1 MAFTMVDIIILVI
14 IIASALMALLRGLTR
29 EVLTIIAWVIAA
41 FGAIVLLNSVRGI
54 FRGMLTSDMIADVVA
69 FVTLFLVILIP
80 ALLLANHVVRR
91 FGHTDPGIL
100 DRTGGFIF
108 GVARGLFIVG
118 LGYWANAMILE
129 RGSVPPWIEDA
140 KLRPIVVGVAS
151 IFPDRIGEF
160 NAPAFQDREAP
171 EERRSSVDESKSDE
185 SDDGYGRND
194 RQSLDQLITTTS
206 ED

>member
-54 FRGMLTSDMIADVVA
+54 FRDMLTNEMIADVVA
-69 FVTLFLVILIP
+69 FVAIFLIILIP
-80 ALLLANHVVRR
+80 ALLLSNHVVRR

-129 RGSVPPWIEDA
+129 RGTEPFWIEDA
-140 KLRPIVVGVAS
+140 RLRPIVVGVAK

-160 NAPAFQDREAP
+160 SAPAFQDGTETSNRREP
-171 EERRSSVDESKSDE
+171 IEEDRTEE
-185 SDDGYGRND
+185 NEDGYGRND